1 MSERHDTEILLRRL
15 GERLGS
21 AVSHLLTIESLPDEA
36 QAQLV
41 QLEDLGVRL
50 QALER
55 VIGGHGRLTPEH
67 LDLGLAMIQLRAE
80 RAHAL
85 ERAGVTIDGPAEGM
99 DVRISAGVL
108 KQALDLALDHMLS
121 LGQQL
126 EAQIGA
132 WGDPP
137 LPTLRLS
144 VALPFVEAFAASP
157 DALDELHWS
166 LLSLLCSRCGIR
178 LERQIEAHRV
188 VLRLGFVPVE

>member
-1 MSERHDTEILLRRL
+1 MSEKHDTEILLRRL

-21 AVSHLLTIESLPDEA
+21 TVSRLMAMEALPCEGQVLLA
-36 QAQLV
+36 

-50 QALER
+50 QSLER

-85 ERAGVTIDGPAEGM
+85 ERAGATIDGPAEGM

-108 KQALDLALDHMLS
+108 KQSLDLALDHMLS
-121 LGQQL
+121 LGQQI

-132 WGDPP
+132 WGEPP
-137 LPTLRLS
+137 LPTLRLA
-144 VALPFVEAFAASP
+144 VGLPFIEAFAASP
-157 DALDELHWS
+157 EALDELHWS
-166 LLSLLCSRCGIR
+166 LLSLLCTRCGIR

-188 VLRLGFVPVE
+188 VLRLGFVPSV